1 MALYWTHLKSVT
13 LSEYE
18 YITANMFSLSIDS
31 HTTLFVRISRGSG
44 RQRITKLPKNSHQSK
59 EIPHPALISRHSL
72 YLSLSL
78 MIKAIR
84 HKHNTINNFSGGS
97 RQTLHNNEDL
107 WEHCCWSDSVGL
119 VFSSERLYSAVA
131 HWPLASGINI
141 YTHLAEKLLLSKHHS
156 FPIPD
161 THWIQN
167 DKNIQQ
173 LTAGLMQCS
182 QWTLADGRRNRAGLI
197 YLYQYSIYLSL
208 LTIFYIYIYIYLYGL
223 KKNSFSCFQSH
234 ANKWKQHTLSL
245 ICNNIT

>member
-1 MALYWTHLKSVT
+1 MALYRTHLKSVT

-31 HTTLFVRISRGSG
+31 HTTHFVRISRGFG

-84 HKHNTINNFSGGS
+84 HKHNTINYFSGGS

-119 VFSSERLYSAVA
+119 VFSSKRLYSAVA

-141 YTHLAEKLLLSKHHS
+141 YNHLAERLLLSKHHS

-208 LTIFYIYIYIYLYGL
+208 LTIFYIYIYLYGL
-223 KKNSFSCFQSH
+223 NKNSFSCFQSH

-245 ICNNIT
+245 IFNNIT